1 MLVYLWRLLTNM
13 FTETLNEFLQDREL
27 SAEWQALK
35 TLFDKMPSFN
45 LNIDD
50 PEAEADN
57 INFYDLFKLE
67 YGNREIGQEYENI
80 FFSELKRQLTKV
92 LIEYKPKIEE
102 YFKNFRDL
110 MNPLVELEETTN
122 TEGASENFVYLHPI
136 NSTTRKMQSSD
147 KNEGTGTSTRNYQ
160 QQMTY
165 NDTKTKIIAEFLEL
179 KNIYLS
185 ALADLDSCFMQ
196 LY

>member
-1 MLVYLWRLLTNM
+1 M

-50 PEAEADN
+50 AEAEADE

-92 LIEYKPKIEE
+92 LIEYKPKVDE
-102 YFKNFRDL
+102 YFKNFTDL
-110 MNPLVELEETTN
+110 LNPLVELEETTN

-147 KNEGTGTSTRNYQ
+147 KNEGTGTSTRSYQ

-165 NDTKTKIIAEFLEL
+165 NDTKTKIINEFLEL

>member
-67 YGNREIGQEYENI
+67 YCNREIGQEYENI

-136 NSTTRKMQSSD
+136 KANTRKMQSSD

>member
-1 MLVYLWRLLTNM
+1 M

-50 PEAEADN
+50 EEAEADN
-57 INFYDLFKLE
+57 IDFYDLFKLE

-80 FFSELKRQLTKV
+80 FYSELKRQLTKV
-92 LIEYKPKIEE
+92 LIEYKPKVDE

-110 MNPLVELEETTN
+110 LNPLVELEETTSSSG
-122 TEGASENFVYLHPI
+122 TSQNFVYLHPI
-136 NSTTRKMQSSD
+136 NATSTKLSNSD
-147 KNEGTGTSTRNYQ
+147 KNEGEGSATRNYQ

-165 NDTKTKIIAEFLEL
+165 NDTKTKIITEFLEL

-185 ALADLDSCFMQ
+185 ALADLDGCFMQ
-196 LY
+196 IY